1 MTLHKIL
8 IFTDWYI
15 PAFKAGGPITSI
27 KNLVKLLSQD
37 FDCYIVCGDR
47 DLGDDE
53 PFKDI
58 STNEWI
64 IGKNGEHILY
74 LNTLNCTQKNYNK
87 IIQEVKPKV
96 IYYNSLFSK
105 NFTLKP
111 LLYYRN
117 KGIASFLS
125 PRGMLHPAA
134 FEIKNTKKQFFINIL
149 KRLPLFKKV
158 IFLATD
164 EIEKAHIVSHGFK
177 NPVKIVPNVPDL
189 QLVSFSILPKQT
201 LNKIITVSRIAPEK
215 NSLLALETISKL
227 TEPVT
232 FTWIG
237 DSKDNNYL
245 DSFLQLA
252 NALPANITFKYLGAL
267 PKQTIIEEL
276 MANDIFF
283 LPTLGE
289 NFGHAIYEA
298 LALGLPCVISNK
310 TPFQS
315 LEKDQAGFISHP
327 NDSEG
332 FKGALSNLLN
342 LDIKTILL
350 FQTNAKNVASRS
362 FDREEAIKDYRVVW
376 GVEG

>member
-1 MTLHKIL
+1 LTLRKIL
-8 IFTDWYI
+8 IFTDWYV
-15 PAFKAGGPITSI
+15 PAYKAGGPITSI

-37 FDCYIVCGDR
+37 YDCYIVCGDR

-53 PFKDI
+53 PFNNI

-64 IGKNGEHILY
+64 NGKNGEHILY
-74 LNTLNCTQKNYNK
+74 LNILDCTRNNYKN
-87 IIQEVKPKV
+87 IIKDIQPEL
-96 IYYNSLFSK
+96 IYYNSLYSK

-111 LLYYRN
+111 LLFFRN
-117 KGIASFLS
+117 MGISSFLS

-164 EIEKAHIVSHGFK
+164 EIEKAHIVNHGFK
-177 NPVKIVPNVPDL
+177 NAIKIVPNIPDL
-189 QLVSFSILPKQT
+189 ALVSLPLQPKQT

-227 TEPVT
+227 KETINYY
-232 FTWIG
+232 WIG
-237 DSKDNNYL
+237 DSKDSNYL
-245 DSFLQLA
+245 NTFLQQA
-252 NALPANITFKYLGAL
+252 KALPANITFNYLGAL

-276 MANDIFF
+276 MASDIFF

-298 LALGLPCVISNK
+298 LAVGLPCVISNK
-310 TPFQS
+310 TPFQL
-315 LEKDQAGFISHP
+315 LEKEQAGFMGDP
-327 NDSEG
+327 NDREG
-332 FKGALSNLLN
+332 FKAALSNLLN
-342 LDIKTILL
+342 LDKETISL
-350 FQTNAKNVASRS
+350 FQSNAKNLAIKS
-362 FDREEAIKDYRVVW
+362 FDKEAAIRDYKGIW
-376 GVEG
+376 G

>member
-1 MTLHKIL
+1 MTLRKIL
-8 IFTDWYI
+8 IFTDWYV
-15 PAFKAGGPITSI
+15 PAYKAGGPITSI

-37 FDCYIVCGDR
+37 YDCYIVCGDR

-53 PFKDI
+53 PFNNI

-64 IGKNGEHILY
+64 NGKNGEHILY
-74 LNTLNCTQKNYNK
+74 LNILDCTRNNYKN
-87 IIQEVKPKV
+87 IIKDIQPEL
-96 IYYNSLFSK
+96 IYYNSLYSK

-111 LLYYRN
+111 LLFFRN
-117 KGIASFLS
+117 MGISSFLS

-164 EIEKAHIVSHGFK
+164 EIEKAHIVNHGFK
-177 NPVKIVPNVPDL
+177 NAIKIVPNIPDL
-189 QLVSFSILPKQT
+189 ALVSLPLQPKQT

-227 TEPVT
+227 KETINYY
-232 FTWIG
+232 WIG
-237 DSKDNNYL
+237 DSKDSNYL
-245 DSFLQLA
+245 NTFLQQA
-252 NALPANITFKYLGAL
+252 KALPANITFNYLGAL

-276 MANDIFF
+276 MASDIFF

-298 LALGLPCVISNK
+298 LAVGLPCVISNK
-310 TPFQS
+310 TPFQL
-315 LEKDQAGFISHP
+315 LEKEQAGFMGDP
-327 NDSEG
+327 NDREG
-332 FKGALSNLLN
+332 FKAALSNLLN
-342 LDIKTILL
+342 LDKETISL
-350 FQTNAKNVASRS
+350 FQSNAKNLAIKS
-362 FDREEAIKDYRVVW
+362 FDKEAAIRDYKGIW
-376 GVEG
+376 G